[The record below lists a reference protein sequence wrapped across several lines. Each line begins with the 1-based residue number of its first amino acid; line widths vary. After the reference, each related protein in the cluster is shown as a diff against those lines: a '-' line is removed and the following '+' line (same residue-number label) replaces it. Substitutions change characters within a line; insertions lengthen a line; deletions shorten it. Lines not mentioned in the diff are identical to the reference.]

1 MSCEKRGTSA
11 QDSRAFRHFASSQEV
26 YEEHKIIGSPHKD
39 VLGEERAKVIGA
51 EINTS
56 DRAARKGVATVGAP
70 ICKRLAMS
78 WLTLQLCQLNQ
89 TTDVLHLCVVG
100 AWTSIAMYRR
110 PLMSIFTATHR
121 LVDAALVES
130 EHPRI
135 VRLPRSVADE
145 LTVMSVLALLAV
157 ADVGALF
164 EGRVFAT
171 DASEEKG
178 AITSANVPITVVEKL
193 WRSRKT
199 KGAYSRLKTQ
209 YEILLD
215 RLGIRDEAAVD
226 DTTQYDTLSSFQP
239 GPSKQLAFQYD
250 FIEVYAGSA
259 RVSQAAA
266 RLGMRVGPPVDISY
280 SGELNM
286 TLTRVVAWLSYMLV
300 SGNLGSIMVEPVCAT
315 FSIMRRPAL
324 RTRDDPYGLSLECP
338 KTLTGNLLALRALS
352 LLHIA
357 WRLFI
362 PGLIEQPWTSLMRF
376 LPPWQAIASK
386 PRVNTVRSDS
396 CAFGS
401 PHQKSFRF
409 MAVNMHLTHVQ
420 KRCSRDHSHVVVE
433 GKFTKAS
440 ASYTEELAA
449 QIALCFFEAVKS
461 RQRSIL
467 EYDDYKT
474 DGLENQLVNFVATS
488 ADWRMKDVWSFSTPR
503 HINLLEMKSLVRLSE
518 KLARSPSALESSTL
532 WTPMLFDVQ
541 LQKEGLQ
548 AEP

>member
-1 MSCEKRGTSA
+1 
-11 QDSRAFRHFASSQEV
+11 
-26 YEEHKIIGSPHKD
+26 
-39 VLGEERAKVIGA
+39 
-51 EINTS
+51 
-56 DRAARKGVATVGAP
+56 
-70 ICKRLAMS
+70 MS

-178 AITSANVPITVVEKL
+178 AITSANVLITVVEKL
-193 WRSRKT
+193 WRSCKT

-209 YEILLD
+209 HEILLD

-280 SGELNM
+280 SGELDM

-433 GKFTKAS
+433 GSSPK
-440 ASYTEELAA
+440 
-449 QIALCFFEAVKS
+449 
-461 RQRSIL
+461 
-467 EYDDYKT
+467 
-474 DGLENQLVNFVATS
+474 
-488 ADWRMKDVWSFSTPR
+488 P
-503 HINLLEMKSLVRLSE
+503 LS
-518 KLARSPSALESSTL
+518 PTL
-532 WTPMLFDVQ
+532 
-541 LQKEGLQ
+541 KN
-548 AEP
+548 

>member
-1 MSCEKRGTSA
+1 
-11 QDSRAFRHFASSQEV
+11 
-26 YEEHKIIGSPHKD
+26 
-39 VLGEERAKVIGA
+39 
-51 EINTS
+51 
-56 DRAARKGVATVGAP
+56 
-70 ICKRLAMS
+70 MS

-89 TTDVLHLCVVG
+89 TTDVLRLCVVG

-110 PLMSIFTATHR
+110 PLMSIFTAAHR

-193 WRSRKT
+193 WRSCKT

-209 YEILLD
+209 HEILLD

-226 DTTQYDTLSSFQP
+226 DTTQYDTLSAFQP

-280 SGELNM
+280 SGELDM

-300 SGNLGSIMVEPVCAT
+300 SGNLGSIMVEPVCTT
-315 FSIMRRPAL
+315 FFYHGEAGFEDKR
-324 RTRDDPYGLSLECP
+324 CP

-409 MAVNMHLTHVQ
+409 MAVNMRLTHVQ

-433 GKFTKAS
+433 GSSPK
-440 ASYTEELAA
+440 
-449 QIALCFFEAVKS
+449 
-461 RQRSIL
+461 
-467 EYDDYKT
+467 
-474 DGLENQLVNFVATS
+474 
-488 ADWRMKDVWSFSTPR
+488 P
-503 HINLLEMKSLVRLSE
+503 LS
-518 KLARSPSALESSTL
+518 PTL
-532 WTPMLFDVQ
+532 
-541 LQKEGLQ
+541 KN
-548 AEP
+548 

>member
-1 MSCEKRGTSA
+1 TVRIQKKGENYDVSPDKVPEAEDGGLNDFLFTKVPLTRQITLMTGYACLYLLYMGFMRLI
-11 QDSRAFRHFASSQEV
+11 ASSVKTRSDQEQAGRMAETAYLMEV

-78 WLTLQLCQLNQ
+78 WLTLQLRQLNQ
-89 TTDVLHLCVVG
+89 TTDVLRLCVVG

-110 PLMSIFTATHR
+110 PLMSIFTAAHR

-135 VRLPRSVADE
+135 ARLPRSVADE

-193 WRSRKT
+193 WRSCKT

-209 YEILLD
+209 HEILLD

-280 SGELNM
+280 SGELDM

-300 SGNLGSIMVEPVCAT
+300 SGNLGSIMVEP
-315 FSIMRRPAL
+315 
-324 RTRDDPYGLSLECP
+324 
-338 KTLTGNLLALRALS
+338 
-352 LLHIA
+352 
-357 WRLFI
+357 
-362 PGLIEQPWTSLMRF
+362 
-376 LPPWQAIASK
+376 
-386 PRVNTVRSDS
+386 
-396 CAFGS
+396 
-401 PHQKSFRF
+401 
-409 MAVNMHLTHVQ
+409 
-420 KRCSRDHSHVVVE
+420 
-433 GKFTKAS
+433 
-440 ASYTEELAA
+440 
-449 QIALCFFEAVKS
+449 IALCFFEAVKS

-474 DGLENQLVNFVATS
+474 DGLSVDFMDFMDLKSFLRPAAFMNLYVAERHGNFNV
-488 ADWRMKDVWSFSTPR
+488 PR
-503 HINLLEMKSLVRLSE
+503 IRSLLDGV
-518 KLARSPSALESSTL
+518 
-532 WTPMLFDVQ
+532 
-541 LQKEGLQ
+541 EGGSMRK
-548 AEP
+548 